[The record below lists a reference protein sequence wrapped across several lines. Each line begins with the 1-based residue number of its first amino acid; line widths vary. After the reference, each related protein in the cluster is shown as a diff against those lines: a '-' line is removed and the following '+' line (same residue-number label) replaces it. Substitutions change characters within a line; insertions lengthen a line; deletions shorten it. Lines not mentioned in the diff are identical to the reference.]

1 MHGQH
6 IDRKSLATGTTNN
19 IYNSG
24 VAGRYIG
31 WLSGQGT
38 PASVIASDIMWDDVV
53 EEEAP
58 KPAEAPAEVAS
69 DAPAPDAAAGAA
81 AEEGAKPEEAIPPQP
96 ENPLNAA
103 DKRLVCKHWVRPKFL
118 QYNYIYD
125 YQRNYYDDLISYI
138 DKRNH
143 GIPVERPQP
152 QTWGERALRTYLSR
166 GYSYSTKKYSK
177 DTTLLNHISVGAKF
191 QRAHT
196 KSLISRKYSKLGI
209 NSVYL

>member
-1 MHGQH
+1 MYTRAKQ
-6 IDRKSLATGTTNN
+6 
-19 IYNSG
+19 
-24 VAGRYIG
+24 VAVDYGCISRLRSPKLFTRSSI
-31 WLSGQGT
+31 LVST
-38 PASVIASDIMWDDVV
+38 SDKMWDDVV
-53 EEEAP
+53 EED
-58 KPAEAPAEVAS
+58 KPAEAAPAAEPAAVSTEGAPAEQTAAEVAEPPPPE
-69 DAPAPDAAAGAA
+69 APVRGTEPR
-81 AEEGAKPEEAIPPQP
+81 
-96 ENPLNAA
+96 
-103 DKRLVCKHWVRPKFL
+103 RLVCKHWVRPKFF

-125 YQRNYYDDLISYI
+125 YQKNYYDDLINYL

-143 GIPVERPQP
+143 GIPVERPVP
-152 QTWGERALRTYLSR
+152 QTWGERALRTYLSK